1 MLLEVSI
8 SNCVWVNLRRGKI
21 VWKSGK
27 AKKTWGENDP
37 VYNIFIFKNIVIS
50 VPILIKT
57 TGCDHVWLLY
67 LTVSNR
73 VMLKGKNQQNEP
85 SSNKMS

>member
-1 MLLEVSI
+1 M
-8 SNCVWVNLRRGKI
+8 GKFKKGQNSLKE
-21 VWKSGK
+21 WKSQ
-27 AKKTWGENDP
+27 KTWGENDTE
-37 VYNIFIFKNIVIS
+37 YNIFIFKNIVIS

>member
-1 MLLEVSI
+1 M
-8 SNCVWVNLRRGKI
+8 GKFKKGQNSLKE
-21 VWKSGK
+21 WKSQ
-27 AKKTWGENDP
+27 KTWGENDP
-37 VYNIFIFKNIVIS
+37 EYIIFIFKNIVIS

>member
-1 MLLEVSI
+1 M
-8 SNCVWVNLRRGKI
+8 GKFKKGQNSLKE
-21 VWKSGK
+21 WKSQ
-27 AKKTWGENDP
+27 KTWGENDP
-37 VYNIFIFKNIVIS
+37 EYNIFIFKNIVIS
-50 VPILIKT
+50 VPIQIKT

>member
-1 MLLEVSI
+1 M
-8 SNCVWVNLRRGKI
+8 GKFKKGQNSLKE
-21 VWKSGK
+21 WKSQ
-27 AKKTWGENDP
+27 KTWGKNDP